1 MERSELLALAAQ
13 IVEDQEVL
21 CDLDY
26 RLQLELGHLE
36 CERERWDA
44 EGVVYEELDRLGFTG
59 IYE

>member
-13 IVEDQEVL
+13 IVEDRELL

-26 RLQLELGHLE
+26 RLMLELGHLE
-36 CERERWDA
+36 RDARSDA
-44 EGVVYEELDRLGFTG
+44 ESVVFAELNRLGFTG